1 MAHLQAACPGCYGM
15 RGGCFAVVAR
25 RLQKRHIIPRDKAGR
40 NGNFIGICEVI
51 PMKHKLLIIDD
62 DRTNVDALSR
72 ALHGQDVEVAA
83 AIERVKAIELARE
96 RLPQVII
103 AGVRMPGEN
112 GMEVLAEI
120 RDLNP
125 NVQTILMAGPAG
137 VDEAIA
143 AMKRGACDF
152 IPKPFEKRDVLAA
165 VHRAFEKSALL
176 QENLFLKDKLKKN
189 QAPAFEWGKSRAF
202 RTLLDRAAQAAL
214 SDATILIMGEAGN
227 GKEVLAQ
234 HIYSNSLRAH
244 RPFVSANCASIPEN
258 LLEAELF
265 GYRKGAFN
273 GAWQDKKGKVQEA
286 NGGTLFLDEVG
297 ELPLGLQ
304 PKLLRVLQE
313 GEANPLS
320 GGLSRVDVRIIAATS
335 RNLRKLVADGLF
347 REDLFYRLNV
357 IPLHIPPLR
366 SRPEDL
372 HSLISFFISKYCK
385 KTKKANLS
393 VNAGAL
399 RMMEA
404 YAWPGN
410 VRELENAVERAVILC
425 MGHQITPEDLPDELT
440 HASDASARL
449 FIGQGMTLEEI
460 ELAVIQNAMKRN
472 NGDKAKTAEDLGIS
486 LRTVYRKLDTASNR
500 VSARAAPVFSVDGTR
515 KD

>member
-1 MAHLQAACPGCYGM
+1 
-15 RGGCFAVVAR
+15 
-25 RLQKRHIIPRDKAGR
+25 
-40 NGNFIGICEVI
+40 
-51 PMKHKLLIIDD
+51 MKHKLLIIDE

-72 ALHGQDVEVAA
+72 ALHGQDLDVTAA
-83 AIERVKAIELARE
+83 VERVRALELARE
-96 RLPQVII
+96 RMPQVII
-103 AGVRMPGEN
+103 AGGKMAGGN
-112 GMEVLAEI
+112 GTDVMAEI

-125 NVQTILMAGPAG
+125 SVQAILMAGAAG
-137 VDEAIA
+137 AEEAIA
-143 AMKRGACDF
+143 ALKRGACDF
-152 IPKPFEKRDVLAA
+152 IPKPFERRDVLAA

-176 QENLFLKDKLKKN
+176 QENQFLKEKLKKN

-202 RTLLDRAAQAAL
+202 KTLLDRAAQAAA
-214 SDATILIMGEAGN
+214 SDATMLIMGEAGS

-234 HIYSNSLRAH
+234 HVYSNSPRAH
-244 RPFVSANCASIPEN
+244 RPFISVNCAAIPEN

-265 GYRKGAFN
+265 GFRKGAFN
-273 GAWQDKKGKVQEA
+273 GAWQDKKGKLQEA

-297 ELPLGLQ
+297 ELPAGLQ

-313 GEANPLS
+313 GEAGAMGS
-320 GGLSRVDVRIIAATS
+320 GPSRADVRIIAATS
-335 RNLRKLVADGLF
+335 RNLRKLVEEGGF

-366 SRPEDL
+366 ARPEDL
-372 HSLISFFISKYCK
+372 HSLISFFISKYCR

-393 VNAGAL
+393 VGAGAL
-399 RMMEA
+399 RLMEA

-449 FIGQGMTLEEI
+449 FIDQGMTLEEI
-460 ELAVIQNAMKRN
+460 ELAVIQSAMKRN

-486 LRTVYRKLDTASNR
+486 LRTVYRKLDTVSNR
-500 VSARAAPVFSVDGTR
+500 MAPAGAPISVQEKAAGSGSISGNGSI
-515 KD
+515 